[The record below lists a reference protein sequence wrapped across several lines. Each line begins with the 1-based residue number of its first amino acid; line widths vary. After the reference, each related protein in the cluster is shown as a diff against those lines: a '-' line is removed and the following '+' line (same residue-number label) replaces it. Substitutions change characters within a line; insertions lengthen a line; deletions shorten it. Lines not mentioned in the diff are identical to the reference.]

1 MVRHLSFNDSL
12 LSFNK
17 VSKIKFVNI
26 LSVKETVF
34 DVTLIG
40 LVIKEMQPCAKI

>member
-1 MVRHLSFNDSL
+1 MISF

-26 LSVKETVF
+26 LSVKETVL
-34 DVTLIG
+34 DITLVG
-40 LVIKEMQPCAKI
+40 SVIKGMQQYAKIWL